1 MTGLKSGGE
10 IEGGAREWRIIYP
23 GARACNGGGGILGGK
38 NERLKK
44 TKRRGK
50 GVKLKKGGGR
60 FTGKCGGAHLCRKK
74 TLFSSSL
81 FFFRKRVSFSLFSA
95 SPEISKRRLLV
106 AYADSEEEEENSGG
120 VGERKKVWD
129 STKKSRHDIT

>member
-23 GARACNGGGGILGGK
+23 EARACNGGGRILGGK

-50 GVKLKKGGGR
+50 GVKLKKGGR
-60 FTGKCGGAHLCRKK
+60 SVYGK
-74 TLFSSSL
+74 
-81 FFFRKRVSFSLFSA
+81 V
-95 SPEISKRRLLV
+95 RR
-106 AYADSEEEEENSGG
+106 
-120 VGERKKVWD
+120 
-129 STKKSRHDIT
+129 STSVP

>member
-81 FFFRKRVSFSLFSA
+81 FFFENGFLSLSFLLRRRSVSEDFLWRMRTRRRRRKTQVGSESGKKYGIRQKRV
-95 SPEISKRRLLV
+95 
-106 AYADSEEEEENSGG
+106 
-120 VGERKKVWD
+120 
-129 STKKSRHDIT
+129 DIT